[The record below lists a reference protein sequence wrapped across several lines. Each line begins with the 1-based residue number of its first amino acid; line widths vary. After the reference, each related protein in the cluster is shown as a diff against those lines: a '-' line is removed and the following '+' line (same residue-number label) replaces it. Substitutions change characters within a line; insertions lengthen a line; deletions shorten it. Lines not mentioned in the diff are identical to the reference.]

1 MGSSYAPREFGAII
15 RGMAETG
22 AGITGNDDSISLRD
36 FIQGHLDHLDTGV
49 HELLARADRIE
60 KHLEAMQTDLDAA
73 RPLLER
79 FQKSGIAKL
88 VGGHMPWERT

>member
-1 MGSSYAPREFGAII
+1 MGPSYAPREFGAII

-22 AGITGNDDSISLRD
+22 GDITGNDDAISLRD
-36 FIQGHLDHLDTGV
+36 FIRGHLDHLDTGI
-49 HELLARADRIE
+49 HDLQDRIGRIE

-79 FQKSGIAKL
+79 WQKSGIAKL
-88 VGGHMPWERT
+88 AAGRMPWAQ